1 VLCAFA
7 TTILAAPLVE
17 RAAARTFAEL
27 TISAGTAGDAEAE
40 ANAKFPTPANLSGV
54 SAADLQTLQAE
65 KKLVESAEVKGFDP
79 AIKAATNNSTK
90 KALKNGKTKN
100 KVLKITVEVLV
111 LEIQKAKGKNTTAKI
126 AKEKKKLDK
135 AIKLDKAAAGQQS
148 ETVKLN

>member
-1 VLCAFA
+1 MLS
-7 TTILAAPLVE
+7 
-17 RAAARTFAEL
+17 
-27 TISAGTAGDAEAE
+27 SAGTAGDAEAE